1 MVDPGMPSAQQQ
13 QGTSSKTV
21 LIVEDHFYTRWGAAE
36 YLRQSD
42 YRVFEAMN
50 VAEAMAIVNSGT
62 HIDIVFSDINMP
74 GDQDGYFLA
83 QWLGQNHP
91 SIPVLLTSGDPH
103 NSAAQTPG
111 PHRRFIR
118 KPYDPVEVEQ
128 ILLSMLA

>member
-1 MVDPGMPSAQQQ
+1 MPSAQQQ
-13 QGTSSKTV
+13 QEASKKAV

-50 VAEAMAIVNSGT
+50 VAEAIGIMNSGT
-62 HIDIVFSDINMP
+62 RIDIVFSDINMP

-83 QWLGQNHP
+83 QWLEQKHP
-91 SIPVLLTSGDPH
+91 AIPVLLTSGDPR
-103 NSAAQTPG
+103 NSGAQAPG
-111 PHRRFIR
+111 PKRRFIR

>member
-1 MVDPGMPSAQQQ
+1 MVGPEMPSTQQ
-13 QGTSSKTV
+13 QGASRKTV

-50 VAEAMAIVNSGT
+50 VAEAMGIVNSGS

-83 QWLGQNHP
+83 QWLERNHP
-91 SIPVLLTSGDPH
+91 SIPVLLTSGDPR
-103 NSAAQTPG
+103 NSAAQVSG